1 MKKLL
6 FVLFL
11 ALAVTGVQAAR
22 AAEHATPDEAKA
34 MAIKAAD
41 YLKQNGSEKAFAAFN
56 DQGGPFHDRDLYVF
70 VQSNSGVVQAH
81 GAIATLIGKN
91 LITLLDVDG
100 KAFVK
105 EITEVK
111 DAAWVDYKWQN
122 PQTKQVEMKTSYV
135 VRVGEYLVGVG
146 AYK

>member
-11 ALAVTGVQAAR
+11 AVVGVQAAR
-22 AAEHATPDEAKA
+22 ADEHATPDQAKA

-41 YLKQNGSEKAFAAFN
+41 FLKQNGSEKAFAAFN
-56 DQGGPFHDRDLYVF
+56 EQGGPFHDRDLYVF

-91 LITLLDVDG
+91 LMALKDVDG
-100 KAFVK
+100 KPFIK

-122 PQTKQVEMKTSYV
+122 PQTKAVEQKTTYV
-135 VRVGEYLVGVG
+135 IRVGEYLVGVG